1 MMNFT
6 WNIPTRLHFGKDCVQ
21 KLGSTI
27 NDYASNILIVTG
39 ANSSKQNGSLDD
51 VINQLKLSNIKFHI
65 LDKVKSNPRVE
76 EVREGIA
83 IAKKENIDAII
94 AIGGGSA
101 IDSAKAIAVGFYYD
115 GDVWD
120 FYEYIV
126 KPTKALPIVAINT
139 LAATGS
145 EMNGTS
151 VLQNQEKEVKTAIGS
166 VLLFPKDTFC
176 DPTYTISVPLNY
188 TIYGMADIIAH
199 LWEAFFGMGDAT
211 LSDRFGKAIFDEI
224 MEYGPLLLNDLTNYE
239 YREKIMYAST
249 CALNGLTIM
258 GKKTGDWGVHD
269 IGHHLS
275 LLYDVPHGASLS
287 VVYPAWLNWLKNKS
301 AYGITKFGLTYFDN
315 DDPDIIILKAIESLK
330 AIQAP
335 IKLKDLNIPN
345 LNKEYFLHL
354 LTKNK
359 ATGAFYQ
366 LDEADLKWIVDELF
380 K

>member
-1 MMNFT
+1 M
-6 WNIPTRLHFGKDCVQ
+6 Q

-199 LWEAFFGMGDAT
+199 LWE
-211 LSDRFGKAIFDEI
+211 
-224 MEYGPLLLNDLTNYE
+224 
-239 YREKIMYAST
+239 
-249 CALNGLTIM
+249 
-258 GKKTGDWGVHD
+258 
-269 IGHHLS
+269 
-275 LLYDVPHGASLS
+275 
-287 VVYPAWLNWLKNKS
+287 
-301 AYGITKFGLTYFDN
+301 
-315 DDPDIIILKAIESLK
+315 
-330 AIQAP
+330 
-335 IKLKDLNIPN
+335 
-345 LNKEYFLHL
+345 
-354 LTKNK
+354 
-359 ATGAFYQ
+359 
-366 LDEADLKWIVDELF
+366 
-380 K
+380 